1 MENTSMMSVNPGHP
15 VCMAADGDSSD
26 PETQALLSGGGGG
39 LLVGSHGFQMPPPAR
54 PTELI
59 PDFKSPKMP
68 WRPTQVVF
76 EINEESPVRLN
87 LLDTECETLS
97 KGLEPSFVN
106 IDIVPACRNSSLT
119 DRGYGSGS
127 VSGGKGTQLLL
138 LQNPSHPTDVPHSFT
153 RDDADPF
160 SSNLQH
166 PIGSVLI
173 DVGADLPS
181 MSPTSETG
189 IRIEFMNGHK
199 RTGNAPSS
207 PESPDLAL
215 PFQLN
220 VPTADRTGPF
230 SINGNFETCH
240 VAEAGPPPAAAPVN
254 KARKVH
260 LLRRLRSFPSA
271 KTSKKKP
278 ETRASR
284 GHPHQVSNPSLTTPI
299 YDAKDCAV
307 SGFRGPVITVTSH
320 SEDDLPKDLGYF
332 PEFSAFHFKESIT
345 KHDSRKEYMRTSTQ
359 VSEHGKTTTVTGGSS
374 TSSYLRDQIISF
386 FQPSDNKLA
395 MKLFGN
401 KNALM
406 KEKMRQKAAGNWV
419 IHPCSNF
426 R

>member
-1 MENTSMMSVNPGHP
+1 MMSVNPGHP

-26 PETQALLSGGGGG
+26 PETQTLLTGGGGG
-39 LLVGSHGFQMPPPAR
+39 LLVGSHGFQLPPPAR

-87 LLDTECETLS
+87 LLDTENETLS
-97 KGLEPSFVN
+97 KDLEFLN
-106 IDIVPACRNSSLT
+106 IDIVPACQNPSLT
-119 DRGYGSGS
+119 DRVCGSGS
-127 VSGGKGTQLLL
+127 VSGGNGTQQT
-138 LQNPSHPTDVPHSFT
+138 LQNPSHPTDVSHSFT

-160 SSNLQH
+160 SSNLHH

-173 DVGADLPS
+173 DVGADLPL

-207 PESPDLAL
+207 PESPDLAF

-220 VPTADRTGPF
+220 VPTSDRTGPF
-230 SINGNFETCH
+230 SINGNVETCH
-240 VAEAGPPPAAAPVN
+240 VIEAGAPPASATVN

-271 KTSKKKP
+271 KTAKKKP
-278 ETRASR
+278 ETRAGR
-284 GHPHQVSNPSLTTPI
+284 AQPYQVSNPSLTTSI
-299 YDAKDCAV
+299 YDTKDCAV
-307 SGFRGPVITVTSH
+307 SGLRGPVITVTSH
-320 SEDDLPKDLGYF
+320 SEDDLPKNLGYF
-332 PEFSAFHFKESIT
+332 PEFSAFHFKEFIT
-345 KHDSRKEYMRTSTQ
+345 KHDNRKEYQRTSTQ
-359 VSEHGKTTTVTGGSS
+359 VSEHGKTTTVSGGSS